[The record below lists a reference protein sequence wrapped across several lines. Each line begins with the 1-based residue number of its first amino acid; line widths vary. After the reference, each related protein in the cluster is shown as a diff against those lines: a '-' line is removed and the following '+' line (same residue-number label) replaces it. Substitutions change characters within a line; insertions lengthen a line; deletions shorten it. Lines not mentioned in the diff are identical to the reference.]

1 MIKCVVSQHK
11 KLYLRIFFPVVKKR
25 KLSDQNTWFDRKS
38 REGDQKHVVEVGFD
52 KS

>member
-1 MIKCVVSQHK
+1 MRSLARQEVNSG
-11 KLYLRIFFPVVKKR
+11 FFPAPAVKKR
-25 KLSDQNTWFDRKS
+25 KLSDQDTLFDRKS